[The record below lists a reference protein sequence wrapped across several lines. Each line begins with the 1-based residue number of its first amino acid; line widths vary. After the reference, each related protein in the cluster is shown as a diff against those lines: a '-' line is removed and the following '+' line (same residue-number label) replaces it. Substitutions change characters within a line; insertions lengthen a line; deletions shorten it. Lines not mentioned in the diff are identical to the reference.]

1 MTDYRIESATKEE
14 WAERALRAEANAM
27 KASNAALLEKRRA
40 DEAEAK
46 LMNDDLQNRYM
57 IERLRIA
64 IERAEAAEDRIEEL
78 EEKLKAAI
86 HDARE
91 AEAYV
96 EELEA
101 TLKDTAWA
109 VWTQFKNWDAE
120 KKFALREVVKYLKE
134 KGNVDTAVF
143 ETDGR

>member
-64 IERAEAAEDRIEEL
+64 IERAEAAENR
-78 EEKLKAAI
+78 
-86 HDARE
+86 
-91 AEAYV
+91 V
-96 EELEA
+96 EELQA
-101 TLKDTAWA
+101 TMDDTAWA
-109 VWTQFKNWDAE
+109 VWTQFKGWDGE
-120 KKFALREVVKYLKE
+120 RKFALREIVKYLKE
-134 KGNVDTAVF
+134 KGHVDTAVS